1 MESANRWA
9 SALFFMTLE
18 LLCSRPVTVWRDL
31 LTLGRPPFWRV
42 GYYVSARML
51 PLPPTSRLN
60 DRYSLSFAFP
70 KRSPGLSLKF
80 VERATAVV
88 LYESCMEYG
97 LYGRM
102 TLRFA
107 LPP

>member
-1 MESANRWA
+1 MESANLWA

-31 LTLGRPPFWRV
+31 LTLGRPPLWRV
-42 GYYVSARML
+42 GYYVS
-51 PLPPTSRLN
+51 LPPTFRLN

-80 VERATAVV
+80 VERAMAVV
-88 LYESCMEYG
+88 VYESCLNG
-97 LYGRM
+97 FYGRM
-102 TLRFA
+102 TLLDA